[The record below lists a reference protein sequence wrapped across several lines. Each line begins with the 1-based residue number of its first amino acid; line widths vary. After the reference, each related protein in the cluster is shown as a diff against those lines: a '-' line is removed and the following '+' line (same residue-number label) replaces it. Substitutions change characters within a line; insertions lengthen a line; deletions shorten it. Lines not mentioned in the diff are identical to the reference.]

1 MIVKEKVKIGDGEI
15 IVETGKVAK
24 QAGGAAWIRQ
34 GDSVVLVTACSLT
47 KGREGIDFFP
57 LTVDYIEKTFAAGR
71 IPGGFFKREGK
82 LRDNEILTCRLI
94 DRPNRPLFPKG
105 YRNETQIVATV
116 LSADQEHLTDVL
128 ALTGASAAL
137 TLSDIPYDG
146 PIAGVRVGRVDGK
159 LVANP
164 TLSQLEESDMEI
176 VVAASKDAIV
186 MVEGEAREVD
196 EASMVEALLFAHEA
210 VQPTLDLIHSL
221 RENMGKPKRAFEKPV
236 IDADLEAAVRD
247 KATERVREALTNVGK
262 LDRHHALDVV
272 RDAVVEEMTSGKD
285 DPPSPKDV
293 AAVLGSIEKDILRA
307 DILERNKRVDGR
319 GPRDIR
325 QITCELDILPRVHGS
340 ALFTRG
346 ETQAIVTTTLGT
358 HRDEQKIDGLLPE
371 FWKSFILHYNFPPYS
386 VGEVKMIRGPS
397 RREVGHG
404 NLAERALMGIVPQ
417 TESFPYT
424 IRVVSEITESNGS
437 SSMATVCGG
446 TLSLMDAGVPIQ
458 SPVAGIAMGLV
469 LDEET
474 GKFVVLSDIL
484 GDEDHLGD
492 MDFKVTGT
500 ATGITA
506 MQMDIKVKGVTKEI
520 LTQALEQAREGR
532 LHILEKMLATIPH
545 SRPEMKPFAPR
556 HSSLRVN
563 PNKIRDIIG
572 KGGATIRAIQDE
584 TETTID
590 VEDDGTVTIFAKDG
604 DKMKRALEIID
615 GLTKEPEE
623 GVEYEGPVRSIKDF
637 GAFVEILPGTDGL
650 VHISELAPFRVGK
663 VEDVVKEGD
672 TIKVRC
678 IGIDPQGKVKLSHKE
693 FYDGPIP
700 EDGGRSSRSSGGG
713 GQRGGRGR
721 RPRSGGGSKGGRKK

>member
-1 MIVKEKVKIGDGEI
+1 
-15 IVETGKVAK
+15 T
-24 QAGGAAWIRQ
+24 
-34 GDSVVLVTACSLT
+34 
-47 KGREGIDFFP
+47 
-57 LTVDYIEKTFAAGR
+57 YAAGR
-71 IPGGFFKREGK
+71 IPGGFFKREAK
-82 LRDNEILTCRLI
+82 LRDNEVLTCRMI

-105 YRNETQIVATV
+105 YKNETQVVATV
-116 LSADQEHLTDVL
+116 LSADQENLTDVL

-146 PIAGVRVGRVDGK
+146 PIAGVRVGRIDGK
-159 LVANP
+159 LIANP
-164 TLSQLEESDMEI
+164 TLSQLEESDIDI

-196 EASMVEALLFAHEA
+196 EASMVEALLFGHDA
-210 VQPTLDLIHSL
+210 VQPTLDLILSL
-221 RENMGKPKRAFEKPV
+221 RESIGKPKRVFVKPV
-236 IDADLEAAVRD
+236 VDADLESAVRD
-247 KATERVREALTNVGK
+247 RATDRVREALKNAGK
-262 LDRHHALDVV
+262 LDRHRALDEV
-272 RDAVVEEMTSGKD
+272 RDAVIEEMSAGKD
-285 DPPSPKDV
+285 DPPGPKDI
-293 AAVLGSIEKDILRA
+293 ASVLGSIEKDILRA

-319 GPRDIR
+319 GPKDIR

-371 FWKSFILHYNFPPYS
+371 YWKSFILHYNFPPYC
-386 VGEVKMIRGPS
+386 VGEVKMMRGPS

-404 NLAERALMGIVPQ
+404 NLAERSLSRMVPRG
-417 TESFPYT
+417 ESFPYT

-446 TLSLMDAGVPIQ
+446 TLSLMDAGVPVP

-520 LTQALEQAREGR
+520 LEQALAQAREGR

-556 HSSLRVN
+556 HTAIKIN

-584 TETTID
+584 TETTVD
-590 VEDDGTVTIFAKDG
+590 VEDDGTVTIYAKDG

-615 GLTKEPEE
+615 GLTQEPEE
-623 GVEYEGPVRSIKDF
+623 DKVYEGPVRSIKDF

-650 VHISELAPFRVGK
+650 VHISELAPFRVGR
-663 VEDVVKEGD
+663 VEDVLKEGD

-678 IGIDPQGKVKLSHKE
+678 IGVDQQGKVKLSHRE

-700 EDGGRSSRSSGGG
+700 EGGGQSSRPSGGG
-713 GQRGGRGR
+713 GQSGGRDR
-721 RPRSGGGSKGGRKK
+721 RPRSGGGSRRPKK

>member
-1 MIVKEKVKIGDGEI
+1 
-15 IVETGKVAK
+15 
-24 QAGGAAWIRQ
+24 
-34 GDSVVLVTACSLT
+34 
-47 KGREGIDFFP
+47 
-57 LTVDYIEKTFAAGR
+57 
-71 IPGGFFKREGK
+71 
-82 LRDNEILTCRLI
+82 
-94 DRPNRPLFPKG
+94 
-105 YRNETQIVATV
+105 
-116 LSADQEHLTDVL
+116 VL

-164 TLSQLEESDMEI
+164 TLPQLEESDMDI

-196 EASMVEALLFAHEA
+196 EASMVEAILFAHAA
-210 VQPTLDLIHSL
+210 VQPTLDLVLSL
-221 RENMGKPKRAFEKPV
+221 REQIGKPKRVFVKPV
-236 IDADLEAAVRD
+236 IDAGLEAAVRD
-247 KATERVREALTNVGK
+247 MATDRVRQALTNAGK
-262 LDRHHALDVV
+262 LDRHHALDEV
-272 RDAVVEEMTSGKD
+272 RDAVIEEMTAGKD
-285 DPPSPKDV
+285 DPPGPKDI
-293 AAVLGSIEKDILRA
+293 ASVLGSIEKDILRA
-307 DILERNKRVDGR
+307 DILEKNERVDGR
-319 GPRDIR
+319 GPKDIR

-346 ETQAIVTTTLGT
+346 ETQAVVTTTLGT

-371 FWKSFILHYNFPPYS
+371 YWKSFILHYNFPPYC
-386 VGEVKMIRGPS
+386 VGEVKMMRGPS

-404 NLAERALMGIVPQ
+404 NLAERALSGMVPQ

-424 IRVVSEITESNGS
+424 LRVVSEITESNGS

-469 LDEET
+469 LDEES

-484 GDEDHLGD
+484 GDEDHLED

-520 LTQALEQAREGR
+520 LTQALDQAREGR

-545 SRPEMKPFAPR
+545 SRPELKSFAPR
-556 HSSLRVN
+556 HKSIKIN

-584 TETTID
+584 TETTVD

-615 GLTKEPEE
+615 GLTQEPEE
-623 GVEYEGPVRSIKDF
+623 GVVYEGPVRSIKDF

-650 VHISELAPFRVGK
+650 VHISELAPFRVGR
-663 VEDVVKEGD
+663 VEDVLKEGD

-678 IGIDPQGKVKLSHKE
+678 IGVDQQGKVKLSHRE
-693 FYDGPIP
+693 FFDGPIP
-700 EDGGRSSRSSGGG
+700 EDGGRSSRPSGGG
-713 GQRGGRGR
+713 GGNRSGGRGR
-721 RPRSGGGSKGGRKK
+721 RPRSGGGSRGGGKK